1 MASATSCFNSTLYK
15 KTMARF
21 WPLWALYALFWAFVL
36 PLNLLSQYF
45 DRLNWSGTDP
55 VRWLVESA
63 VDYPVTIL
71 TLGVGLSALFGLLSA
86 MAAFGY
92 LYTSRSACMMH
103 ALPLRREAL
112 FGSQYLA
119 GLSFGLLPHL
129 AVALL
134 TLAVE
139 LLLIPS
145 GVWGYA
151 LSALGTWLLVQSAT
165 YLFFFSFAAFCA
177 MFTGHTLALPAFY
190 GILNFLV
197 IAVYELITS
206 LMSGF
211 FYGYTG
217 HGAEGPLVKYCTPVF
232 ALSSAC
238 DTNTVEVTAGSYS
251 PLDVYTLCQPGV
263 VAGYAAAGV
272 VFALL
277 ALLVYRTRH
286 VETAGDVVSVPLV
299 KPLFRCGVAFCSG
312 LFFGVFTAAF
322 FGWGDESIPLALCV
336 VVWAVVGCFAA
347 EMFLQKSFRVWKKW
361 PWAAAM
367 GGVMAVLCAVC
378 FLDLFGVAARVP
390 KAADVDS
397 LRLDM
402 WGGYPRQSWEVQL
415 DDPEDI
421 QALIDLHQ
429 AVVRDWQE
437 NGPQSGR
444 DWDDTIH
451 LELEYFLKN
460 GSVLHREYTSVPLFL
475 ADQDREG
482 SVTWLA
488 GQLFQDTDL
497 LQRLCGLDSYEGLR
511 LMDAWLEPVLP
522 RDGARTDGEHIGSY
536 TETLFLSGDLP
547 ALWQAVRQDFS
558 EGTLGQ
564 TWLFD
569 TPEVRENTYRTD
581 LYLEFDLGSSAKG
594 NANASYE
601 VSRSLSI
608 PLTPHARHTLAALED
623 MGVLDGSYLFTQENA
638 NGGLVAV
645 KPPLGG

>member
-21 WPLWALYALFWAFVL
+21 WPLWALYALFWAFAL
-36 PLNLLSQYF
+36 PLNLLTQYF
-45 DRLNWSGTDP
+45 DRLNWGGSDP
-55 VRWLVESA
+55 VGWLVRSA
-63 VDYPVTIL
+63 VEYPVTTL
-71 TLGVGLSALFGLLSA
+71 SLGVWMSAFFGLLSA

-129 AVALL
+129 GVALL
-134 TLAVE
+134 TLAAE
-139 LLLIPS
+139 LLLVPS
-145 GVWGYA
+145 AVWRYA
-151 LSALGTWLLVQSAT
+151 LPALGTWLLVQSAT
-165 YLFFFSFAAFCA
+165 FLFFFSFAAFCA

-190 GILNFLV
+190 GILNVLV
-197 IAVYELITS
+197 VAVYDLITS

-217 HGAEGPLVKYCTPVF
+217 HGTEGPLVKYCTPVY
-232 ALSSAC
+232 ALVEAC
-238 DTNTVEVTAGSYS
+238 DTNDIGVSATGWPFT
-251 PLDVYTLCQPGV
+251 VYTLSQPGT

-322 FGWGDESIPLALCV
+322 FGWGMETIHLTLCV
-336 VVWAVVGCFAA
+336 VVWAVIGCFAA

-367 GGVMAVLCAVC
+367 GAVMAVLCAAC

-390 KAADVDS
+390 QAADVTS
-397 LRLDM
+397 LRLDL
-402 WGGYPRQSWEVQL
+402 WTGYPRDSRNVVL

-421 QALIDLHQ
+421 QAFIDLHQ
-429 AVVRDWQE
+429 AVVRDWKE
-437 NGPQSGR
+437 NGSQSGR
-444 DWDDTIH
+444 NWDETMH
-451 LELEYFLKN
+451 LELEYYLKN
-460 GSVLHREYTSVPLFL
+460 GSVLHRRYYNVPLNQ
-475 ADQDREG
+475 ADEDREG
-482 SVTWLA
+482 SVTWQA
-488 GQLFQDTDL
+488 GRLFQDPAL
-497 LQRLCGLDSYEGLR
+497 LQRLYGLDSYDGLR
-511 LMDAWLEPVLP
+511 LVDAWLDPVLP
-522 RDGARTDGEHIGSY
+522 QNTKPAAGERIDAY
-536 TETLFLSGDLP
+536 TENLYLSGSLP
-547 ALWQAVRQDFS
+547 ALWQAVRQDFT
-558 EGTLGQ
+558 EGNLGQ
-564 TWLFD
+564 IWLFN
-569 TPEVRENTYRTD
+569 TPEVKENTYSTR
-581 LYLEFDLGSSAKG
+581 LQLEFDLDPPPSAQG
-594 NANASYE
+594 NATYPASSSFT
-601 VSRSLSI
+601 V

-623 MGVLDGSYLFTQENA
+623 MGALDGSYLFVQEDVNGNA
-638 NGGLVAV
+638 FAV